1 MPARSLPDRTT
12 QDMHPP
18 GDQPSLTGSEWTF
31 GAYVLRESQRRLER
45 EGKPVR
51 LGSRSFDILLQ
62 LLRRAGE
69 VVSKDELLASV
80 WAGIVVEEASVRVHM
95 STLRKA
101 LAEADAADATS
112 SAHEWIASVP
122 LKGYSFT
129 GRVTRRSALPAPAP
143 APATLPAAEP
153 FTPPPLRLTALVG
166 READAERLLQ
176 ALQQR
181 RLVTVVGLGG
191 IGKTSLAIRV
201 AGMAQCPAGHT
212 SSATAFADLA
222 SLACGDHVLG
232 TLARALGAPLDGS
245 DIFRLLERRL
255 RAQRVLLLVDNC
267 EHVLDTL
274 VPLLARLLSA
284 LPGLQVL
291 ATSREALRLEGE
303 FVLRLAPLA
312 VPPEPDVGLQQALQS
327 PAVRL
332 LVERAE
338 SAGAPAFG
346 EAQAAALVQVARQL
360 DGIPLAI
367 ELVAGRLGVQSLDD
381 LVLRLD
387 DHLRLYSRGNRSALP
402 RHRTLAAALDWSIA
416 LLDPD
421 ELRLFRRLSVFRGS
435 FDVEAAL
442 SMVADA
448 PDTDLA
454 LDALMAL
461 AGKSLVGFD
470 AANPVSPYRLLDT
483 TRSYAGRLLAES
495 DEPESVLRRHALHML
510 DVMNAATAELPSLTV
525 PQWHGRYAHRLDDVR
540 YAIDQCLL
548 RDELTTASDLKVA
561 SAPLWFHAAQIE
573 EYRERLLQA
582 LQREEAQP
590 RQDIETITWLRIALT
605 NALWHTHGPVP
616 EMQQA
621 CERAFASAHASRS
634 PLLELQ
640 ARWGMCI
647 FQVTRGDY
655 SAGLRN
661 AHGLHDFAQ
670 ASGEP
675 AALNLAHRMMALTH
689 HFCGDFQASH
699 DHGAQA
705 LRVRLGKRR
714 MRGNM
719 FQVDANVASNTFLAR
734 TLWIQGA
741 PDRARAASD
750 EAIQDALA
758 SGQALSLCFALFG
771 ACPVALWSGDLPL
784 AQQYVALML
793 RETTHRGLTFWNQW
807 ADCFALGLQALAQ
820 PGDAATPAL
829 QEAWQTWDE
838 PRKEMLITFR
848 PEFVDDAMVL
858 RAWQGHGPWCA
869 AEIWRAAGWRQQQ
882 RGALDEAESL
892 YTRAHETARRQGAH
906 LWAVRAALSLARL
919 WQDTGRD
926 GPART
931 VLEQALA
938 PLEPGAVLE
947 ERHQAE
953 ALLAALHLR

>member
-1 MPARSLPDRTT
+1 M
-12 QDMHPP
+12 QPP
-18 GDQPSLTGSEWTF
+18 GDSPSLTDSEWTF
-31 GAYVLRESQRRLER
+31 GSYVLRESQRRLER
-45 EGKPVR
+45 DGKPVR

-101 LAEADAADATS
+101 LAEADSADDPR
-112 SAHEWIASVP
+112 EWISSIP
-122 LKGYSFT
+122 LKGYRFT
-129 GRVTRRSALPAPAP
+129 GQVSRQTALPAA
-143 APATLPAAEP
+143 APATAALHTADP
-153 FTPPPLRLTALVG
+153 FAPPPLRLTQLIG
-166 READAERLLQ
+166 READAERLVQ

-201 AGMAQCPAGHT
+201 ASAARSEA
-212 SSATAFADLA
+212 SSAPSSIAFADLA
-222 SLACGDHVLG
+222 SLGSEDHVLSAV
-232 TLARALGAPLDGS
+232 ARALGVPLDGS
-245 DIFRLLERRL
+245 DIFRLFDQRL

-267 EHVLDTL
+267 EHVLETL
-274 VPLLARLLSA
+274 APLLTRLLSA
-284 LPGLQVL
+284 LPDLQVL

-312 VPPEPDVGLQQALQS
+312 VPPEAGVGLQEALQS

-346 EAQAAALVQVARQL
+346 NAQAAALVQVSRHL

-367 ELVAGRLGVQSLDD
+367 ELVAGRLSVQSLDD

-387 DHLRLYSRGNRSALP
+387 DHMRLYSRGNRSALP

-416 LLDPD
+416 LLDAG

-461 AGKSLVGFD
+461 AGKSLVSFD
-470 AANPVSPYRLLDT
+470 ANNPVSPYRLLDT
-483 TRSYAGRLLAES
+483 TRSYAGRLLADS
-495 DEPESVLRRHALHML
+495 DERETVLRRHALHML
-510 DVMNAATAELPSLTV
+510 DVMNAATAELSSLTV
-525 PQWHGRYAHRLDDVR
+525 PQWSARYAHRLDDVR
-540 YAIDQCLL
+540 YAIDQCML
-548 RDELTTASDLKVA
+548 RDDLKTASDLKVA

-582 LQREEAQP
+582 LRSEEAQP

-621 CERAFASAHASRS
+621 CERAFASAHASHS

-661 AHGLHDFAQ
+661 AHGLYDFAQ

-675 AALNLAHRMMALTH
+675 AASNLAHRMMALAH

-705 LRVRLGKRR
+705 LRVRLGNRR
-714 MRGNM
+714 MRGNL

-741 PDRARAASD
+741 PGRARAASS

-758 SGQALSLCFALFG
+758 TGQALSLCFALFG

-807 ADCFALGLQALAQ
+807 ANCFALGLKALTQ
-820 PGDAATPAL
+820 PWDPAAPASH
-829 QEAWQTWDE
+829 EAWKELDE

-848 PEFVDDAMVL
+848 PEFVDDAMVM
-858 RAWQGHGPWCA
+858 RAWQGDGPWCA
-869 AEIWRAAGWRQQQ
+869 AEVWRAAGWRQQQ
-882 RGALDEAESL
+882 LGALDEAQSL
-892 YTRAHETARRQGAH
+892 YARAHDTARRQGAH
-906 LWAVRAALSLARL
+906 LWELRASLSLACL
-919 WQDTGRD
+919 WQGTGRD
-926 GPART
+926 EQART
-931 VLEQALA
+931 VLEEALQRV
-938 PLEPGAVLE
+938 ESDAVLE
-947 ERHQAE
+947 ERSQAE
-953 ALLAALHLR
+953 ALLASLRVR